1 MFSRARFPIFRIAGI
16 QIFID
21 RSWFFVFVLV
31 TWSLATGLFPAWH
44 PNWNPLLT
52 FALAV
57 CAALLFFGSVLL
69 HELAH
74 ALVAKAR
81 GLEVRSISLF
91 LFGGVSNIER
101 EPQTPRTE
109 FLMAIVGPITSVGIG
124 LIFLFAGTSMGSLQ
138 FQFEHPLNAMSQ
150 LNPLATVLM
159 WLGSVNLL
167 VGIFNLIPGFPL
179 DGGRVLRSAIWAGT
193 HDYTKA
199 TNIAA
204 RVGRLIGWGFMF
216 AGVWMIVGVRVPF
229 FGSGLFNGM
238 WLIFIGWFLQ
248 SAAEQSREQAVIH
261 NLLADVP
268 VEKFLRDD
276 IPSVPAETNVQNLVE
291 QWFMKSDEKSFPVTI
306 GSDVVGIVTLLDVR
320 RVPRHRWQDT
330 RVADIMT
337 RLDQLAVVRP
347 EEDTAEAYTLLNK
360 TDMSQLPVMKN
371 GHFMGMV
378 RARDIARWLQLQKNS

>member
-21 RSWFFVFVLV
+21 RSWFFVFLLV

-44 PNWNPLLT
+44 PHWNPLLT
-52 FALAV
+52 FSLAV
-57 CAALLFFGSVLL
+57 SASLLFFGSVLL

-81 GLEVRSISLF
+81 GLQVRSISLF

-109 FLMAIVGPITSVGIG
+109 FLMAIVGPITSIGIG
-124 LIFLFAGTSMGSLQ
+124 IIFLSLGTSMGSLQ
-138 FQFEHPLNAMSQ
+138 FHLEHPLNAMSQ
-150 LNPLATVLM
+150 LSPLATVLV
-159 WLGSVNLL
+159 WLGSVNLA
-167 VGIFNLIPGFPL
+167 VGIFNLVPGFPL

-193 HDYTKA
+193 RDYAKA

-204 RVGRLIGWGFMF
+204 RVGRLIGWAFMF

-229 FGSGLFNGM
+229 FGSGLLNGM

-248 SAAEQSREQAVIH
+248 SAAEQSREQALIH
-261 NLLADVP
+261 NLLAAVP
-268 VEKFLRDD
+268 VEKFMRDD
-276 IPSVPAETNVQNLVE
+276 VPSVPAETTVQDLAE
-291 QWFMKSDEKSFPVTI
+291 QWFMKTDERSFPVTI
-306 GSDVVGIVTLLDVR
+306 GNDVVGIVALVDVR

-330 RVADIMT
+330 LVSDIMT

-378 RARDIARWLQLQKNS
+378 RARDILRWLQLQKNG